1 MNSKINKIIES
12 NMENCDV
19 KFQDIENK
27 IVLNSSYKK
36 TNNKLLFAL
45 AFSLLAIF
53 CVSIPIVAISISN
66 SIGANTPSVEI
77 STSDSSNSS
86 NSNYKA
92 NL

>member
-1 MNSKINKIIES
+1 
-12 NMENCDV
+12 MENCDV

-36 TNNKLLFAL
+36 TNNKILFAL
-45 AFSLLAIF
+45 VFSLLAIF
-53 CVSIPIVAISISN
+53 CVSIPVVAISISN